1 MKIIVGLGNPGEKY
15 LKTRHNFGFMAIDRF
30 AWQLETACNQKKFH
44 SLFCKEIIEGE
55 EVVLLKPQTFMNMS
69 GVAVQEALAFYKCA
83 LQDLMVVGDDLDLP
97 LGKIRIRRNGGFG
110 GHRGLESI
118 ANSLG
123 TMDFPRLRM
132 GIGRSASGN
141 ISNYVLYPFSEDEE
155 LVVQEVIE
163 KVCRVLKTWIF
174 EGIETC
180 MNQFN

>member
-1 MKIIVGLGNPGEKY
+1 
-15 LKTRHNFGFMAIDRF
+15 
-30 AWQLETACNQKKFH
+30 
-44 SLFCKEIIEGE
+44 
-55 EVVLLKPQTFMNMS
+55 MNMS

-123 TMDFPRLRM
+123 TMGFPRLRM

-141 ISNYVLYPFSEDEE
+141 VSNYVLYPFSEDEE

-174 EGIETC
+174 EGIEIC